1 MKKVI
6 IYFILFFIAFNSN
19 AQLVY
24 ENTGLVL
31 NGTRYQHYT
40 STWCGGA
47 HAWYYDQKGASVSN
61 PHVFRVILDSYFTQG
76 TQISSNRGAIYFYD
90 DEKSTYNT
98 VYAKN
103 FYTASDLALKT
114 NIAPLGLATKT
125 VLALRPV
132 SYRWNDQSQ
141 TGRLSANLKELGFIA
156 QEVESVLPDV
166 VTVDHVGNKLINY
179 IGLIPVL
186 TAPIQEL
193 NARVE
198 ELEKQL
204 NAK

>member
-1 MKKVI
+1 MKKI
-6 IYFILFFIAFNSN
+6 IICSVLLVAAFSSN

-31 NGTRYQHYT
+31 NGNRYQNYT

-47 HAWYYDQKGASVSN
+47 HAWYYDQKGASASN
-61 PHVFRVILDSYFTQG
+61 PHVFRVILDTYFSLG
-76 TQISSNRGAIYFYD
+76 TQISSNRGAIYFFD
-90 DEKSTYNT
+90 DEKWTYNDI
-98 VYAKN
+98 YAKK

-114 NIAPLGLATKT
+114 NVTPLGLSTKT

-132 SYRWNDQSQ
+132 SYQWNEPSR
-141 TGRLSANLKELGFIA
+141 TGKLSPSLKEIGFIA
-156 QEVESVLPDV
+156 QEVEKVLPDL
-166 VTVDHVGNKLINY
+166 VTVDHVGNKLVNY

-186 TAPIQEL
+186 TAAIQEL

>member
-1 MKKVI
+1 LLVA
-6 IYFILFFIAFNSN
+6 AFSSN

-31 NGTRYQHYT
+31 NGYRYQNYT

-47 HAWYYDQKGASVSN
+47 HAWYYDQKGASASN
-61 PHVFRVILDSYFTQG
+61 PHVFRVILDTYFSLG

-90 DEKSTYNT
+90 DEKSTYNDI
-98 VYAKN
+98 YAKK

-114 NIAPLGLATKT
+114 NVTPLGLSTKT

-132 SYRWNDQSQ
+132 SYQWNEPSR
-141 TGRLSANLKELGFIA
+141 TGKLSPSLKEIGFIA
-156 QEVESVLPDV
+156 QEVEKVLPDL
-166 VTVDHVGNKLINY
+166 VTVDHVGNKLVDY

-186 TAPIQEL
+186 TAAIQEL
-193 NARVE
+193 NVRVE

>member
-1 MKKVI
+1 MKKI
-6 IYFILFFIAFNSN
+6 IICFVLFVAAFSSN

-31 NGTRYQHYT
+31 NGNRYQNYT

-47 HAWYYDQKGASVSN
+47 HAWYYDQKGASASN
-61 PHVFRVILDSYFTQG
+61 PHVFRVILDTYFSLR
-76 TQISSNRGAIYFYD
+76 TQISSNKGAIYFYD

-98 VYAKN
+98 VYAKK

-141 TGRLSANLKELGFIA
+141 TGRLSSNLKELGFIA
-156 QEVESVLPDV
+156 QEVKSVLPDV
-166 VTVDHVGNKLINY
+166 VTVDHVGNNLINY

-186 TAPIQEL
+186 TAAIQEL
-193 NARVE
+193 NACVE
-198 ELEKQL
+198 GLEKQL